1 VNEKMAQ
8 LAMSSS
14 GSGPISE
21 ASRVGAALIMLG
33 GGRRIEAMRTHG
45 ISSSQA
51 YANFHRVCQA
61 IVGSDQLKVEYD
73 ISLEGLKRRAKRFSE
88 RSSHALFK
96 YCTDAID
103 GDLQI
108 LNIIVLYIVSY
119 CF

>member
-1 VNEKMAQ
+1 MAR

-21 ASRVGAALIMLG
+21 ASRLGAALIMLG

-51 YANFHRVCQA
+51 YANLHRVCQA

-73 ISLEGLKRRAKRFSE
+73 FSLK
-88 RSSHALFK
+88 
-96 YCTDAID
+96 
-103 GDLQI
+103 
-108 LNIIVLYIVSY
+108 V
-119 CF
+119 